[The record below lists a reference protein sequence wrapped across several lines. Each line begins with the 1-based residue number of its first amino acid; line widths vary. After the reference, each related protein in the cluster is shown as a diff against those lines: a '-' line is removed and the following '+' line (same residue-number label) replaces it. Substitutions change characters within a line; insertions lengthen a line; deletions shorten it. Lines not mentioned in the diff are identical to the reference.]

1 MASRKQPFKA
11 ITHLP
16 EVSEETVY
24 HLRLLKLIESSH
36 PDVFYT
42 DAEDKII
49 QCGHYCIIK
58 ARYPQLLEGSVKKRR
73 GNHHYINLAKTKKAI
88 SGHSAAFEK
97 VMGYVYSGIVDW
109 GNHSI
114 DSAVEIVH
122 IAKAYGMVHLLEVN
136 KKFIFD
142 NISIENVFQVLSYSN
157 GLGLEE
163 VKKICIHFAMNNA
176 TVFFSAKEAKSLDFD
191 LYQEL
196 VGILADLY
204 SAGKPYTFEEP
215 NITETDPIKKH
226 YKSMYNSR
234 DESGDISIVL
244 GDKSTKG
251 HKCILYG
258 HSKMLDEQIDAAEN
272 QNNTI
277 TVDKQKFPLVN
288 QEAFEEI
295 MKFFYYDFTGL
306 ELSAVCRM
314 YKYSMEI
321 HLTRLT
327 RILEHVMTSSV
338 TTAKAVP
345 FALEVALKQ
354 LTHNQSL
361 AKKLQ
366 EKTIIFAVKHFPDIN
381 FSHLAEM
388 DPIIGLTM
396 IQSIQEILRDYIRL
410 GTEPYYSDIINKA
423 PIISLTESSGS
434 PPPRPGTKSPKKVKR
449 KSLKENL

>member
-1 MASRKQPFKA
+1 MASRNKQPFKS
-11 ITHLP
+11 ISHLT

-24 HLRLLKLIESSH
+24 HFRLLKLIDSSH

-42 DAEDKII
+42 DAEDKVI
-49 QCGHYCIIK
+49 QCGHHCIIK
-58 ARYPQLLEGSVKKRR
+58 ARYPQLLEGSIKKRR
-73 GNHHYINLAKTKKAI
+73 GHYINLAKTKKAI

-163 VKKICIHFAMNNA
+163 VKKICINFAMNNA
-176 TVFFSAKEAKSLDFD
+176 TLFFSAKEAKSLDFD

-204 SAGKPYTFEEP
+204 SVGKAYQFEEP
-215 NITETDPIKKH
+215 SINETDPIRKH
-226 YKSMYNSR
+226 FKSMYNSR

-244 GDKSTKG
+244 GDKTTKA

-258 HSKMLDEQIDAAEN
+258 HSKILDELIDAADQPT
-272 QNNTI
+272 QNYTI
-277 TVDKQKFPLVN
+277 TVEKQKFPMVN

-306 ELSAVCRM
+306 ELSSVCRM
-314 YKYSMEI
+314 YKFSMDI

-338 TTAKAVP
+338 LTAKAVP
-345 FALEVALKQ
+345 FALEVSLKQ
-354 LTHNQSL
+354 LQHNQSL
-361 AKKLQ
+361 SKKLH
-366 EKTIIFAVKHFPDIN
+366 EKTIIFAIKHFPDIN
-381 FSHLAEM
+381 FSILIEM
-388 DPIIGLTM
+388 DSIIGVTM
-396 IQSIQEILRDYIRL
+396 IQSIQEILREYIRS
-410 GTEPYYSDIINKA
+410 GQEPHYPDIINKA
-423 PIISLTESSGS
+423 PIISLNESSS
-434 PPPRPGTKSPKKVKR
+434 PPPRPGSKSPKKVRR
-449 KSLKENL
+449 KSLKN